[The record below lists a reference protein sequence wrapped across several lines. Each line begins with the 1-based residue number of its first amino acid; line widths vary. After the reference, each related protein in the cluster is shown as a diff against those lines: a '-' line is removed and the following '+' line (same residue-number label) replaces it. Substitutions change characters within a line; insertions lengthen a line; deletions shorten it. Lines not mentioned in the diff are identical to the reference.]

1 MNNKDWTG
9 NSRSVFSCMGAK
21 NYSQHEREVN
31 DYYATEPKA
40 VELLLEQ
47 ETFSQNILEPA
58 CGEGHMSV
66 VLSNH
71 GYNVQSSDIVDRGYG
86 AVQDFFEIAKWGGDV
101 ITNPPYKFAQRF
113 VEHALKITDANAK
126 IAMFLRIQFLE
137 GKARRKL
144 FDACP
149 PKTIYVAS
157 SRLQCALNGDFEGFK
172 ASSAVCYAWFVW
184 QKGYTGDAVVKWIN

>member
-1 MNNKDWTG
+1 MSKDLTG
-9 NSRSVFSCMGAK
+9 NKQSIFTCLGAR
-21 NYSQHEREVN
+21 NFAQHEREIN

-47 ETFSQNILEPA
+47 EKFNKHILEPA
-58 CGEGHMSV
+58 CGEGHISN
-66 VLSNH
+66 VLAAH
-71 GYNVQSSDIVDRGYG
+71 GYNVRSSDIIARGYG
-86 AVQDFFEIAKWGGDV
+86 EVQDFFEIENWGGDV
-101 ITNPPYKFAQRF
+101 ITNPPYKFAQHF
-113 VEHALKITDANAK
+113 VEHALNITDANAK

-172 ASSAVCYAWFVW
+172 GSSAACYAWFVW
-184 QKGYTGDAVVKWIN
+184 EKGYSGDAVVKWIN

>member
-1 MNNKDWTG
+1 M
-9 NSRSVFSCMGAK
+9 
-21 NYSQHEREVN
+21 
-31 DYYATEPKA
+31 
-40 VELLLEQ
+40 
-47 ETFSQNILEPA
+47 
-58 CGEGHMSV
+58 
-66 VLSNH
+66 
-71 GYNVQSSDIVDRGYG
+71 
-86 AVQDFFEIAKWGGDV
+86 

-144 FDACP
+144 FDTCP

-184 QKGYTGDAVVKWIN
+184 QKGYTGDTVVKWIN